1 MINTLKTI
9 FPSLKTFS
17 ENDSNYP
24 DEYVLYSTN
33 DKQIIGIKSN
43 EISKRDEVII
53 SSFLSPYHVLL
64 PAMTEQEKLWKRR
77 IDGDIEIPEN
87 QLHPFR
93 FVYFSVKKNQIH
105 PASFNEAIDTLFGRP
120 IPILWKNESSG
131 IIIEEQAN
139 LTEEDLSYEQIIDV
153 LVSDLYVDIHFLVG
167 PFRNKNEALKTYFSS
182 LHTNATTI
190 FSYFDKPVV
199 SYTEATL
206 ALFIN
211 QSDSEFRKKAIDLVL
226 KETKD
231 DKELLRTI
239 KVFILANLN
248 TTLAAK
254 ELYMHRNSLQYRL
267 DKFIKKTGID
277 IRQFDNAALVY
288 VILLA
293 QTHER

>member
-9 FPSLKTFS
+9 FPSLKTFP
-17 ENDSNYP
+17 ENDSNYS
-24 DEYVLYSTN
+24 EGYVLYSTN

-43 EISKRDEVII
+43 EISERDKVII

-77 IDGDIEIPEN
+77 IDGDTEISNN

-93 FVYFSVKKNQIH
+93 FVYFSFKKNQIH
-105 PASFNEAIDTLFGRP
+105 PASFKEAIDTLFGRA
-120 IPILWKNESSG
+120 IPILWENESAG
-131 IIIEEQAN
+131 IIIEEQLN
-139 LTEEDLSYEQIIDV
+139 LTEDDLSYEQIIDV
-153 LVSDLYVDIHFLVG
+153 LASDLYVDIHFLVG
-167 PFRNKNEALKTYFSS
+167 PFRDTSDSLKTYFSF
-182 LHTNATTI
+182 LHTNAITI

-199 SYTEATL
+199 SYTETTL

-211 QSDSEFRKKAIDLVL
+211 QSDSAFRKKAINLVL

-231 DKELLRTI
+231 DKALLHTI

-254 ELYMHRNSLQYRL
+254 KLYMHRNSLQYRL